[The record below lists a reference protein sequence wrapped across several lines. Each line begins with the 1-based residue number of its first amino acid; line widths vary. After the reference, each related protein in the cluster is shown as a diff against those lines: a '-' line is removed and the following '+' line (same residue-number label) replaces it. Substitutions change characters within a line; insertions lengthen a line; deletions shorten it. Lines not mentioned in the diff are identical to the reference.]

1 MNILIAR
8 AKEECPSWTDV
19 AVVVDVLRGATTA
32 CALLERGKRDVLLF
46 KDGASASGFLARH
59 TDFEAFSDEEL
70 SAPYA
75 DNSPY
80 LASKSI
86 ARQPGLLLADSLSRA
101 AFSLR
106 NARTVF
112 LGGFCNFYALAEVLA
127 VQEKDVL
134 LVPASL
140 FGSADEVEDTLCV
153 DALKDFIL
161 GIGLPERALGEF
173 GNTLRSVEF
182 HKNGPK
188 TAEKDSVLA
197 FKVNGLHVV
206 PQLTFAS
213 DESFAV
219 CHPFGAP
226 AHWLNAAEDAV
237 RADKEEEPHPPTVS
251 LESDDEP
258 AQTSA
263 PKERNQAETPSI
275 QSAAAE
281 PEVQKGKT
289 SSLKGLFAGFSKSV
303 KEEAKSLKE
312 KASSAASSMK
322 EEARTLKDKAAQA
335 AADPKAVQA
344 KSKLKG
350 FFSEIVRSV
359 KEEKEE
365 LEQSLLKGN
374 SATRQE
380 ERSYELKSD
389 DPFDALMK
397 RSSPENASHVAGA
410 DTQAEPKREQTVSPH
425 AQQPEMAPEQEK
437 QRPVSVSASQ
447 VRPAE
452 EEPAAREAVELPGEI
467 TFSGKASGF
476 DGTKKK
482 KKAIVLFSGGLDSTT
497 CLYWAIEHG
506 YECEALT
513 VSYGQRHDRE
523 VLAAQMIARN
533 LGVKHH
539 LITLNLPWLMSS
551 SLVDKNKTIP
561 DVALEDIPK
570 EGIPSTYVPGRNLM
584 FLSIAG
590 SLLDSIGADA
600 IIAGPN
606 AVDFS
611 GYPDCT
617 PAFFKSAA
625 DALNR
630 GTKMGVSEGIEVLAP
645 LMRLSKTEIV
655 KLAARLKVPFELT
668 WSCYAGGKKPCG
680 HCDSCKLRAKGFREA
695 GVHDTALD

>member
-46 KDGASASGFLARH
+46 KDGSAASGFLAH
-59 TDFEAFSDEEL
+59 HADFEAFSEEEL

-80 LASKSI
+80 LASKSA
-86 ARQPGLLLADSLSRA
+86 ARQPGLLVADSLGRA

-106 NARTVF
+106 NARTV
-112 LGGFCNFYALAEVLA
+112 LAGGFCNFYALAETLA
-127 VQEKDVL
+127 AQEKDIL

-140 FGSADEVEDTLCV
+140 FGSSDEVEDALCV

-161 GIGLPERALGEF
+161 GVGQPERALGEF

-182 HKNGPK
+182 RKHGPK
-188 TAEKDSVLA
+188 TAEKDARLA
-197 FKVNGLHVV
+197 FKINGLPVV
-206 PQLTFAS
+206 PQLTFAP
-213 DESFAV
+213 DGSFAV
-219 CHPFGAP
+219 CHPFGSP
-226 AHWLNAAEDAV
+226 ARWLNVAAEPVQA
-237 RADKEEEPHPPTVS
+237 AKEEDPHPPTIS
-251 LESDDEP
+251 LEPEEPSVSAQPDE
-258 AQTSA
+258 AA
-263 PKERNQAETPSI
+263 P
-275 QSAAAE
+275 AAAE
-281 PEVQKGKT
+281 P
-289 SSLKGLFAGFSKSV
+289 
-303 KEEAKSLKE
+303 
-312 KASSAASSMK
+312 KA
-322 EEARTLKDKAAQA
+322 ERT
-335 AADPKAVQA
+335 

-365 LEQSLLKGN
+365 LEQSLLKGT
-374 SATRQE
+374 AARQE
-380 ERSYELKSD
+380 ERAYKLKSE

-397 RSSPENASHVAGA
+397 QSAPSAGA
-410 DTQAEPKREQTVSPH
+410 GTPSAREMDVKER
-425 AQQPEMAPEQEK
+425 AAREEN
-437 QRPVSVSASQ
+437 VSAPA
-447 VRPAE
+447 VRPAA
-452 EEPAAREAVELPGEI
+452 EEPSAREAAELPGEI
-467 TFSGKASGF
+467 TFSGKNSGF
-476 DGTKKK
+476 DGAKKK

-590 SLLDSIGADA
+590 SLLDAVGADA

-668 WSCYAGGKKPCG
+668 WSCYAGGQKPCG

-695 GVHDTALD
+695 GVRDTSLD